1 MDIESHESAM
11 LLKESSPRRRQGLA
25 LKLAVLLCGLGLL
38 VNLNGPVDTNIGVTF
53 SSNKE
58 QKKVT
63 ATAEVSPA
71 APKSSVMR
79 MDWRAAAVAAPAWS
93 VEDDT
98 TRTPFGYCARG
109 GGFRMMSRGFFVP
122 GAQIF
127 NESYP
132 GREDEWPVYATSP
145 MVPARL
151 DFETLVAEDY
161 SDVDS
166 VYWHGVMGSVE
177 NEWYGTTAGSELDVL
192 IVQSNYP
199 EGKEG
204 VPVIVPARGAKWAFS
219 EIYGRLAAL
228 QAAGAAP
235 IIEAWLAGEL
245 PLTSFP

>member
-1 MDIESHESAM
+1 M
-11 LLKESSPRRRQGLA
+11 LLKESSPRKRQGLA
-25 LKLAVLLCGLGLL
+25 LKLAVVLCGLGLL
-38 VNLNGPVDTNIGVTF
+38 VNLNGPMDTNIGVTF

-58 QKKVT
+58 EKKVT
-63 ATAEVSPA
+63 AAAEVSPT
-71 APKSSVMR
+71 APT
-79 MDWRAAAVAAPAWS
+79 P
-93 VEDDT
+93 
-98 TRTPFGYCARG
+98 RTKEP
-109 GGFRMMSRGFFVP
+109 
-122 GAQIF
+122 
-127 NESYP
+127 
-132 GREDEWPVYATSP
+132 WPVYATSP

-161 SDVDS
+161 SDIDS

-177 NEWYGTTAGSELDVL
+177 NEWYGTTAGSIVDVL

-199 EGKEG
+199 EGLEG

-235 IIEAWLAGEL
+235 VIQAWLAGEL

>member
-1 MDIESHESAM
+1 MDIESHESAL
-11 LLKESSPRRRQGLA
+11 LLKESSPKRRQGLA
-25 LKLAVLLCGLGLL
+25 LKLAVMLCGLALL
-38 VNLNGPVDTNIGVTF
+38 VNLNGPTDTNIGVTF
-53 SSNKE
+53 SSQKE
-58 QKKVT
+58 EKKVT
-63 ATAEVSPA
+63 AAAEVSP
-71 APKSSVMR
+71 M
-79 MDWRAAAVAAPAWS
+79 
-93 VEDDT
+93 
-98 TRTPFGYCARG
+98 
-109 GGFRMMSRGFFVP
+109 
-122 GAQIF
+122 
-127 NESYP
+127 
-132 GREDEWPVYATSP
+132 
-145 MVPARL
+145 

-161 SDVDS
+161 EDIDS

>member
-1 MDIESHESAM
+1 M
-11 LLKESSPRRRQGLA
+11 
-25 LKLAVLLCGLGLL
+25 
-38 VNLNGPVDTNIGVTF
+38 
-53 SSNKE
+53 
-58 QKKVT
+58 
-63 ATAEVSPA
+63 
-71 APKSSVMR
+71 
-79 MDWRAAAVAAPAWS
+79 
-93 VEDDT
+93 
-98 TRTPFGYCARG
+98 
-109 GGFRMMSRGFFVP
+109 P

-132 GREDEWPVYATSP
+132 GREGEWPIYASSP
-145 MVPARL
+145 MVPSRL
-151 DFETLVAEDY
+151 DFETLVAEEYEDI
-161 SDVDS
+161 DS

-177 NEWYGTTAGSELDVL
+177 NEWYGTTAGSTVDVL

-204 VPVIVPARGAKWAFS
+204 DPVIVPARGAKWAFS

>member
-1 MDIESHESAM
+1 MRSGPAFEFKRTDGHEYWRYFLLEQRGEESCGHRGVVDVA
-11 LLKESSPRRRQGLA
+11 PR
-25 LKLAVLLCGLGLL
+25 
-38 VNLNGPVDTNIGVTF
+38 TIGGRYDGIV
-53 SSNKE
+53 
-58 QKKVT
+58 
-63 ATAEVSPA
+63 
-71 APKSSVMR
+71 
-79 MDWRAAAVAAPAWS
+79 
-93 VEDDT
+93 
-98 TRTPFGYCARG
+98 G
-109 GGFRMMSRGFFVP
+109 GFFVP

-145 MVPARL
+145 MVPSRL

-161 SDVDS
+161 NDVDS

-177 NEWYGTTAGSELDVL
+177 NEWYGTTAGSIVDVL

-228 QAAGAAP
+228 QAAGAGP